1 VGKQDVFAGVL
12 GLKLL
17 LEIKQVKSILI
28 IILTI
33 TVSLFFISS
42 EIIESDTQENII
54 LDTTYSNLPILH
66 LNGTPYE
73 NGFQHGQ
80 IMKSRIHEL
89 VGLWKKDIEKNYQ
102 ISADVFIKVFLS
114 STDYIPSIK
123 KWTPD
128 LLEEIKGISD
138 GSGVDFNTIFAFQL
152 IDEIWTNARLINIPH
167 HCTSVGINNYKKDG
181 SSNYIAQNIDI
192 TPFYHGFEI
201 LLDIKVKNTDSRKL
215 VTTFAGYIGA
225 NGLNKRI
232 GISVNSL
239 SDLKSSLN
247 GLPVCCIVR
256 GVLEKK
262 SFEEAVNFIKT
273 VKHASGQNY
282 IVGSNH
288 DIISLECASDL
299 LTEYWPDSTK
309 DYTFHA
315 NRPLTNN
322 SYHPAYLSNLKAL
335 YGSIPES
342 ISFPDPRLESIKNL
356 ILNNKH
362 ISLMTIKDAL
372 SKKPICN
379 SNTFVSTIMEFD
391 NDYSEL
397 RISPG
402 KPDST
407 EYIVFRIKK

>member
-1 VGKQDVFAGVL
+1 MK
-12 GLKLL
+12 KLTL
-17 LEIKQVKSILI
+17 LIILI
-28 IILTI
+28 II
-33 TVSLFFISS
+33 ISNCYIAS
-42 EIIESDTQENII
+42 KNIIVDSNKVEI

-73 NGFQHGQ
+73 NGFQHGA
-80 IMKSRIHEL
+80 IMKNRIIKL
-89 VGLWKKDIEKNYQ
+89 IGLWKKDIEDNYQ
-102 ISADVFIKVFLS
+102 IPADEFIKMFLD
-114 STDYIPSIK
+114 STDYIPEIK

-128 LLEEIKGISD
+128 LLEEIKGISA
-138 GSGVDFNTIFAFQL
+138 GSGIDFNIIFAFQL
-152 IDEIWTNARLINIPH
+152 TDEIWTNTRLINVPH

-201 LLDIKVKNTDSRKL
+201 LLDIQDKGSNSRKL
-215 VTTFAGYIGA
+215 VTTIVGYIGA
-225 NGLNKRI
+225 NGLNKNI
-232 GISVNSL
+232 GITENTL

-247 GLPVCCIVR
+247 GLPVCCVAR
-256 GVLEKK
+256 GVLEKA
-262 SFEEAVNFIKT
+262 SFEAAVNFIKAI
-273 VKHASGQNY
+273 KHASGQNY
-282 IVGSNH
+282 IIGSKH

-299 LTEYWPDSTK
+299 ITEYWPDTTK
-309 DYTFHA
+309 NYTFHA

-322 SYHPAYLSNLKAL
+322 SYHPAYLAYLKAL

-342 ISFPDPRLESIKNL
+342 ISYSDERLESIKHI

-362 ISLMTIKDAL
+362 ISLVTITDAL
-372 SKKPICN
+372 STKPICN
-379 SNTFVSTIMEFD
+379 GNTFVSTIMEFN

-407 EYIVFRIKK
+407 KYIEFRIEK

>member
-1 VGKQDVFAGVL
+1 M
-12 GLKLL
+12 
-17 LEIKQVKSILI
+17 KSILLF
-28 IILTI
+28 ILTI
-33 TVSLFFISS
+33 SISS
-42 EIIESDTQENII
+42 ILISSVNIDGDTRKEVL

-73 NGFQHGQ
+73 NGFQHGK
-80 IMKSRIHEL
+80 IMKSRILEL
-89 VGLWKKDIEKNYQ
+89 VELWKNDIKKKYQ
-102 ISADVFIKVFLS
+102 VSADEFITTFLD
-114 STDYIPSIK
+114 STDYIPAIK

-138 GSGVDFNTIFAFQL
+138 GSGIDFKTVFAFQL
-152 IDEIWTNARLINIPH
+152 IDEIWTNERIVNSPH
-167 HCTSVGINNYKKDG
+167 HCTSMGINNYKKHG

-201 LLDIKVKNTDSRKL
+201 LLDIKDKNSNSRKL

-225 NGLNKRI
+225 NGLNKHI
-232 GISVNSL
+232 GITVNTL

-256 GVLEKK
+256 GVLDKA
-262 SFEEAVNFIKT
+262 SFEEAVNFVKT
-273 VKHASGQNY
+273 IKHASGQNY
-282 IVGSNH
+282 IIGSNH

-299 LTEYWPDSTK
+299 VTEYWPDSTK

-322 SYHPAYLSNLKAL
+322 SYHPAYLAYLEAL

-342 ISFPDPRLESIKNL
+342 ISFSDERLESIKNIL
-356 ILNNKH
+356 LNNQQ

-372 SKKPICN
+372 ANEPVCN
-379 SNTFVSTIMEFD
+379 SNTFVSTIMEFN
-391 NDYSEL
+391 NDYNEL
-397 RISPG
+397 LISPG
-402 KPDST
+402 KPDSI
-407 EYIVFRIKK
+407 EYIVFRIK

>member
-1 VGKQDVFAGVL
+1 MK
-12 GLKLL
+12 KLTL
-17 LEIKQVKSILI
+17 LIILI
-28 IILTI
+28 III
-33 TVSLFFISS
+33 PNCYIASKN
-42 EIIESDTQENII
+42 IIVDSNKVEI

-73 NGFQHGQ
+73 NGFQHGA
-80 IMKSRIHEL
+80 IMKNRIIKL
-89 VGLWKKDIEKNYQ
+89 IGLWKKNIEDNYQ
-102 ISADVFIKVFLS
+102 ISADEFIKMFLD
-114 STDYIPSIK
+114 STDYIPAIK

-128 LLEEIKGISD
+128 LLEEIKGISA
-138 GSGVDFNTIFAFQL
+138 GSGIDFNIIFAFQL
-152 IDEIWTNARLINIPH
+152 TDEIWTNTRLISIPH

-201 LLDIKVKNTDSRKL
+201 LLDIQEKGSNSRKL
-215 VTTFAGYIGA
+215 VTTFVGYIGA
-225 NGLNKRI
+225 NGLNKNI
-232 GISVNSL
+232 GITENTL

-247 GLPVCCIVR
+247 GLPVCCIAR
-256 GVLEKK
+256 GVLEKI
-262 SFEEAVNFIKT
+262 SFEAAVKFIKAI
-273 VKHASGQNY
+273 KHASGQNY
-282 IVGSNH
+282 IIGSKH

-299 LTEYWPDSTK
+299 ITEYWPDTTK
-309 DYTFHA
+309 NYTFHA

-322 SYHPAYLSNLKAL
+322 SYHPAYLANLKAL

-342 ISFPDPRLESIKNL
+342 ISFTDERLESIKNI

-362 ISLMTIKDAL
+362 ISLVTITDAL
-372 SKKPICN
+372 STKPICN
-379 SNTFVSTIMEFD
+379 GNTFVSTIMEFN

-407 EYIVFRIKK
+407 KYIEFRIEK

>member
-1 VGKQDVFAGVL
+1 MKRST
-12 GLKLL
+12 LL
-17 LEIKQVKSILI
+17 IILI
-28 IILTI
+28 ITI
-33 TVSLFFISS
+33 SNCCIASK
-42 EIIESDTQENII
+42 NII
-54 LDTTYSNLPILH
+54 VDSNKVEILDMTYSNLPILH

-73 NGFQHGQ
+73 NGFQHGA
-80 IMKSRIHEL
+80 IMKNRITKL
-89 VGLWKKDIEKNYQ
+89 IGLWKKDIEDNYQ
-102 ISADVFIKVFLS
+102 IPADEFIKMFLD
-114 STDYIPSIK
+114 STDYIPAIK

-128 LLEEIKGISD
+128 LLEEIKGISV
-138 GSGVDFNTIFAFQL
+138 GSGIDFNIIFAFQL
-152 IDEIWTNARLINIPH
+152 TDEIWTNTRLINIPH

-181 SSNYIAQNIDI
+181 SPNYIAQNIDI

-201 LLDIKVKNTDSRKL
+201 LLDIKDKKTGSRKL

-225 NGLNKRI
+225 NGLNKHI
-232 GISVNSL
+232 GITENTL

-247 GLPVCCIVR
+247 GLPVCCIAR
-256 GVLEKK
+256 GVLEKT
-262 SFEEAVNFIKT
+262 SFTEAIDFIKT
-273 VKHASGQNY
+273 IKHASGQNY

-299 LTEYWPDSTK
+299 VTEYWPDSTK

-322 SYHPAYLSNLKAL
+322 SYHPAYLSYLKAL

-342 ISFPDPRLESIKNL
+342 ISFSDERLESIKNI
-356 ILNNKH
+356 ILNNQH
-362 ISLMTIKDAL
+362 ISLLTIKDAL

-379 SNTFVSTIMEFD
+379 SNTFVSTIMEFN

-407 EYIVFRIKK
+407 KYIEFRIEK

>member
-1 VGKQDVFAGVL
+1 M
-12 GLKLL
+12 
-17 LEIKQVKSILI
+17 KSILI

-33 TVSLFFISS
+33 AVFNVFISS
-42 EIIESDTQENII
+42 VNIDGDSRKDVI

-73 NGFQHGQ
+73 NGLQHGK
-80 IMKSRIHEL
+80 IMKNSILEL
-89 VGLWKKDIEKNYQ
+89 VGLWKNDIEKKYQ
-102 ISADVFIKVFLS
+102 ISADKFITTFLD

-123 KWTPD
+123 KWTPN
-128 LLEEIKGISD
+128 LLEEIRGISD
-138 GSGVDFNTIFAFQL
+138 GSGIDFNTIFAFQL
-152 IDEIWTNARLINIPH
+152 IDEIWTNARLINISH

-181 SSNYIAQNIDI
+181 SPNYIAQNIDI

-201 LLDIKVKNTDSRKL
+201 ILDIKDKKTGSRKL

-225 NGLNKRI
+225 NGLNKHI
-232 GISVNSL
+232 GITANTL

-247 GLPVCCIVR
+247 GLPVCCIAR
-256 GVLEKK
+256 GVLEKT
-262 SFEEAVNFIKT
+262 SFEEAVDFIKNI
-273 VKHASGQNY
+273 KHASGQNY

-299 LTEYWPDSTK
+299 VTEYWPDSTK
-309 DYTFHA
+309 NYTFHA
-315 NRPLTNN
+315 NRPLINN
-322 SYHPAYLSNLKAL
+322 SYHPAYLAYLKAL

-342 ISFPDPRLESIKNL
+342 VSFSDQRLESIKNI
-356 ILNNKH
+356 ILNNQH
-362 ISLMTIKDAL
+362 ISLVTIKDAL

-379 SNTFVSTIMEFD
+379 SNTFVSTIMEFG
-391 NDYSEL
+391 NEYSEL

-407 EYIVFRIKK
+407 EYILFRIKK

>member
-1 VGKQDVFAGVL
+1 
-12 GLKLL
+12 
-17 LEIKQVKSILI
+17 VKSILI
-28 IILTI
+28 SILTI
-33 TVSLFFISS
+33 SVFYVFTSS
-42 EIIESDTQENII
+42 VNIGIGSEKDLI

-73 NGFQHGQ
+73 NGFQHGK
-80 IMKSRIHEL
+80 IMKNRISEL
-89 VGLWKKDIEKNYQ
+89 VGLWKKDIEEKYQ
-102 ISADVFIKVFLS
+102 ISADKFITTFLD
-114 STDYIPSIK
+114 STDYIPAIK

-138 GSGVDFNTIFAFQL
+138 GSGIDFNTTFAFQL
-152 IDEIWTNARLINIPH
+152 IDEIWTNARLINITH

-181 SSNYIAQNIDI
+181 SPNYIAQNIDI

-201 LLDIKVKNTDSRKL
+201 LLDIKDKNIDSRKL
-215 VTTFAGYIGA
+215 VTTFVGYIGA
-225 NGLNKRI
+225 NGLNKYI
-232 GISVNSL
+232 GITDNTL

-247 GLPVCCIVR
+247 GLPVCCIAR
-256 GVLEKK
+256 GVLEKT
-262 SFEEAVNFIKT
+262 SFEEAGNFIKT
-273 VKHASGQNY
+273 IKHASGQNY
-282 IVGSNH
+282 IVGSKQ
-288 DIISLECASDL
+288 DIISLECSSDL
-299 LTEYWPDSTK
+299 VTQYWPDSTK

-322 SYHPAYLSNLKAL
+322 SYHRAYLAYLKAL

-342 ISFPDPRLESIKNL
+342 ISFSDERLESIKNI
-356 ILNNKH
+356 ILNNQH
-362 ISLMTIKDAL
+362 ISLITIKDAL

-379 SNTFVSTIMEFD
+379 SNTVVSTIMEFG

>member
-1 VGKQDVFAGVL
+1 M
-12 GLKLL
+12 
-17 LEIKQVKSILI
+17 KSILI

-54 LDTTYSNLPILH
+54 LNTTYSNLPILH

-89 VGLWKKDIEKNYQ
+89 VGLWKNDIEKKYQ
-102 ISADVFIKVFLS
+102 IPADKFITIFLD

-128 LLEEIKGISD
+128 LLEEIKGISAS
-138 GSGVDFNTIFAFQL
+138 SGIDFNTILAFQL

-181 SSNYIAQNIDI
+181 SPNYIAQNIDI

-201 LLDIKVKNTDSRKL
+201 LLDIKDKNTDSRKL

-225 NGLNKRI
+225 NGLNKHI
-232 GISVNSL
+232 GVTENTL

-247 GLPVCCIVR
+247 GLPVCCIAR
-256 GVLEKK
+256 GVLEKS

-299 LTEYWPDSTK
+299 VTEYWPDSTK

-315 NRPLTNN
+315 NRPLTNK
-322 SYHPAYLSNLKAL
+322 SYHPSYLAYLKAL

-342 ISFPDPRLESIKNL
+342 ISFSDERLESIKNI
-356 ILNNKH
+356 ILNNQH
-362 ISLMTIKDAL
+362 ISLETIKDAL

-391 NDYSEL
+391 DEFSEL

>member
-1 VGKQDVFAGVL
+1 M
-12 GLKLL
+12 
-17 LEIKQVKSILI
+17 KSILI

-33 TVSLFFISS
+33 AVFNVFISS
-42 EIIESDTQENII
+42 VNINGDSRKDVI

-73 NGFQHGQ
+73 NGLQHVK
-80 IMKSRIHEL
+80 IMKNSILEL
-89 VGLWKKDIEKNYQ
+89 VGLWKNDIEKKYQ
-102 ISADVFIKVFLS
+102 ISADKFITTFLD

-123 KWTPD
+123 KWTPN
-128 LLEEIKGISD
+128 LLDEIRGISA
-138 GSGVDFNTIFAFQL
+138 GSGIDFNTIFAFQL
-152 IDEIWTNARLINIPH
+152 IDEIWTNARLINISH

-181 SSNYIAQNIDI
+181 SPNYIAQNIDI

-201 LLDIKVKNTDSRKL
+201 ILDIKDKKTGSRKL

-225 NGLNKRI
+225 NGLNKHI
-232 GISVNSL
+232 GITANTL

-247 GLPVCCIVR
+247 GLPVCCIAR
-256 GVLEKK
+256 GVLEKT
-262 SFEEAVNFIKT
+262 SFEEAVDFIKNI
-273 VKHASGQNY
+273 KHASGQNY

-299 LTEYWPDSTK
+299 VTEYWPDSTK
-309 DYTFHA
+309 NYTFHA
-315 NRPLTNN
+315 NRPLINN
-322 SYHPAYLSNLKAL
+322 SYHPAYLAYLKTL

-342 ISFPDPRLESIKNL
+342 VSFSDQRLESIKNI
-356 ILNNKH
+356 ILNNQH
-362 ISLMTIKDAL
+362 ISLVTIKDAL

-379 SNTFVSTIMEFD
+379 SNTFVSTIMEFG
-391 NDYSEL
+391 NEYSEL

-407 EYIVFRIKK
+407 EYILFRIKK

>member
-1 VGKQDVFAGVL
+1 M
-12 GLKLL
+12 
-17 LEIKQVKSILI
+17 KSIFI

-33 TVSLFFISS
+33 SVSLFFISS

-66 LNGTPYE
+66 LNDTPYE

-89 VGLWKKDIEKNYQ
+89 VGLWKNDIEKKYQ
-102 ISADVFIKVFLS
+102 IPADKFITIFLD

-128 LLEEIKGISD
+128 LLEEIKGISA
-138 GSGVDFNTIFAFQL
+138 GSGIDFNTIFAFQL

-167 HCTSVGINNYKKDG
+167 HCTSVGINNYQKDG
-181 SSNYIAQNIDI
+181 SPNYIAQNIDI
-192 TPFYHGFEI
+192 TPFYHGFVI
-201 LLDIKVKNTDSRKL
+201 LLDIKDKNTDSRKL

-225 NGLNKRI
+225 NGLNKHI
-232 GISVNSL
+232 GITENTL

-247 GLPVCCIVR
+247 GLPVCCIAR

-262 SFEEAVNFIKT
+262 SFDEAIDFIKT
-273 VKHASGQNY
+273 IKHASGQNY

-299 LTEYWPDSTK
+299 VTEYWPDSTK

-315 NRPLTNN
+315 NRPLANN
-322 SYHPAYLSNLKAL
+322 SFHPANSIGL
-335 YGSIPES
+335 YGIFQDERFKLMEAKIANTKSINWKTLQ
-342 ISFPDPRLESIKNL
+342 D
-356 ILNNKH
+356 IL
-362 ISLMTIKDAL
+362 ST
-372 SKKPICN
+372 KPICN
-379 SNTFVSTIMEFD
+379 NNTFVSTIMEF
-391 NDYSEL
+391 NCDYSEL

-402 KPDST
+402 RPDST